1 MNKTLYTLFTS
12 YIISICVL
20 IFAFKQNDSHCPS
33 DRILVKT
40 LTDSLAGDINFF
52 PARTDVQEFRKITV
66 PSKLE
71 PNSKRIGKEFN
82 TYQLNCYI
90 TSYTLTE
97 NGDYRLTIQGFDDS
111 SAVSVAQIINPGCE
125 QAKKSKYIHEFQT
138 SYETFSQYALL
149 NNKVPK
155 GVYKIIGVLLYE
167 SSTKK
172 DGTQSVSTTI
182 HPVINLTKFK

>member
-1 MNKTLYTLFTS
+1 MNKTLYSLFTS
-12 YIISICVL
+12 YIISVCVL
-20 IFAFKQNDSHCPS
+20 IFAFKQNDSHCTS

-40 LTDSLAGDINFF
+40 LTDSLANDINFF
-52 PARTDVQEFRKITV
+52 PARTDVQEFRKLAV

-71 PNSKRIGKEFN
+71 PNSKRTGKEFN

-111 SAVSVAQIINPGCE
+111 SAVSVAQIINPACE
-125 QAKKSKYIHEFQT
+125 QAKKSKHIHEFQT

-155 GVYKIIGVLLYE
+155 GVYKVVGVLLYE
-167 SSTKK
+167 SYTKN
-172 DGTQSVSTTI
+172 GTQFVSTTI